1 MAKKKTSKQKKGFK
15 KPDFQ
20 LNDRNRLIVGI
31 SLVFIGLLLALSIIS
46 FYFNWKYDQSNLD
59 LALDTEPAQKPY
71 RKSRCFM
78 GNLWVYKGL
87 GVSHFLIPYYLCSSG
102 L

>member
-46 FYFNWKYDQSNLD
+46 FYFNWKYDQSNLN
-59 LALDTEPAQKPY
+59 LELDTEPAQNLIGKAGA
-71 RKSRCFM
+71 FM
-78 GNLWVYKGL
+78 GNLLAYKGF
-87 GVSHFLIPYYLCSSG
+87 GVSHF
-102 L
+102 